1 MSLLRTRPTGSAPRA
16 LSVPRVLAALA
27 PVALVGLVTLG
38 TLAPSTACVKREA
51 AVETQPVTDKLS
63 AYWTCAVTFTSDG
76 SGADA
81 NEAFTFV
88 PWFEGRMRERGVF
101 EPLGRDEGAESEVTM
116 RVAVEQSGSSVDVRA
131 AILDTRTKAFLGELE
146 AVVRIAA
153 TPDGGDPSESPRF
166 VALRSAA
173 SQILEVLRDKRRI
186 SMNEARRA
194 PPPPPPP
201 PKLPDGPPVAGS
213 AVCVTECHP
222 PASST
227 SSHDEQYR
235 VAGGINP
242 TMKELRDCLDRVGAQ
257 LVNPAVLLRFSPDG
271 QLRHMRV
278 DVGGYEQN
286 ECIQQVRARQPR
298 GVWTSR
304 ASLLRCEYRCTV
316 S

>member
-1 MSLLRTRPTGSAPRA
+1 MKQET
-16 LSVPRVLAALA
+16 
-27 PVALVGLVTLG
+27 
-38 TLAPSTACVKREA
+38 
-51 AVETQPVTDKLS
+51 AVETQPVTDKLA
-63 AYWTCAVTFTSDG
+63 AYWTCAVTFASDG
-76 SGADA
+76 SGPDA

-88 PWFEGRMRERGVF
+88 PWVESRLRERGVF
-101 EPLGRDEGAESEVTM
+101 EPLGRDEAAEAEVIV
-116 RVAVEQSGSSVDVRA
+116 RIAAEQSGSSTIGVRA
-131 AILDTRTKAFLGELE
+131 QILDNHSKTSLGELE
-146 AVVRIAA
+146 AFARIVPDA
-153 TPDGGDPSESPRF
+153 DGGDAPESPRF
-166 VALRSAA
+166 VALRSAV
-173 SQILEVLRDKRRI
+173 SQIIETLREKRRI
-186 SMNEARRA
+186 STEQARRA
-194 PPPPPPP
+194 PPPPPAP

-235 VAGGINP
+235 VASGINP
-242 TMKELRDCLDRVGAQ
+242 TMKDLRDCLDRIGAQ

-286 ECIQQVRARQPR
+286 ECIQQVRARSLR
-298 GVWTSR
+298 SVWTTR

>member
-1 MSLLRTRPTGSAPRA
+1 M
-16 LSVPRVLAALA
+16 
-27 PVALVGLVTLG
+27 
-38 TLAPSTACVKREA
+38 
-51 AVETQPVTDKLS
+51 QPVTDKLS
-63 AYWTCAVTFTSDG
+63 AYWTCAVSFASDG

-101 EPLGRDEGAESEVTM
+101 EPLGRDEGAEAEVIV
-116 RVAVEQSGSSVDVRA
+116 RLAAEQSGNDVDVRA
-131 AILDTRTKAFLGELE
+131 QILDNHTKTSLGELE
-146 AVVRIAA
+146 AFARI
-153 TPDGGDPSESPRF
+153 TPSADGGDASESPRF

-173 SQILEVLRDKRRI
+173 SQILEVLREKRRV
-186 SMNEARRA
+186 SMNEARHA

-222 PASST
+222 PASTT
-227 SSHDEQYR
+227 SSHEEQYR
-235 VAGGINP
+235 VAAGIDP

-286 ECIQQVRARQPR
+286 ECVQQVRSHQPR
-298 GVWTSR
+298 SVWTSR

>member
-1 MSLLRTRPTGSAPRA
+1 LQKRPVGSVLR
-16 LSVPRVLAALA
+16 LLA
-27 PVALVGLVTLG
+27 PLALVALGLLS
-38 TLAPSTACVKREA
+38 ASTACVKRET
-51 AVETQPVTDKLS
+51 AVETQPVTEKLA

-76 SGADA
+76 SGSDA

-101 EPLGRDEGAESEVTM
+101 EPLGRDEGAEAEVTM
-116 RVAVEQSGSSVDVRA
+116 RLAAAQSGNEVDVHA
-131 AILDTRTKAFLGELE
+131 AIVDTRTKAYLGELE
-146 AVVRIAA
+146 AVARIAPSA
-153 TPDGGDPSESPRF
+153 DGGDPSESPRF

-173 SQILEVLRDKRRI
+173 SQILEVLREKRRT

-194 PPPPPPP
+194 PPPPPVE

-235 VAGGINP
+235 VAAGINP
-242 TMKELRDCLDRVGAQ
+242 TMKELRDCLDRIGAQ

-286 ECIQQVRARQPR
+286 ECIQQIRSRPPR
-298 GVWTSR
+298 SVWASR

>member
-1 MSLLRTRPTGSAPRA
+1 LQTLPSVAFSALA
-16 LSVPRVLAALA
+16 VLAALA
-27 PVALVGLVTLG
+27 L
-38 TLAPSTACVKREA
+38 LAPSAACVKHET
-51 AVETQPVTDKLS
+51 AVETQPVTDKLA
-63 AYWTCAVTFTSDG
+63 AYWTCTVTFASDG
-76 SGADA
+76 SGPDA

-88 PWFEGRMRERGVF
+88 PWVESRMRERGVF
-101 EPLGRDEGAESEVTM
+101 EPLGRDEGADAEVIV
-116 RVAVEQSGSSVDVRA
+116 RIAAEQSGDTVNVRA
-131 AILDTRTKAFLGELE
+131 QILDNHGKTSLGELE
-146 AVVRIAA
+146 ALARIV
-153 TPDGGDPSESPRF
+153 PDADAGEASESPRF
-166 VALRSAA
+166 VALRSAV
-173 SQILEVLRDKRRI
+173 SQILETLREKRRL
-186 SMNEARRA
+186 STEQARHA

-227 SSHDEQYR
+227 SSHDEEYR
-235 VAGGINP
+235 VASGINP
-242 TMKELRDCLDRVGAQ
+242 TMKDLRDCLDRVGAQ

-286 ECIQQVRARQPR
+286 ECIQQVRARSVR
-298 GVWTSR
+298 SVWTSR

>member
-1 MSLLRTRPTGSAPRA
+1 MRRPLYVAPI
-16 LSVPRVLAALA
+16 VL
-27 PVALVGLVTLG
+27 VALGLLS
-38 TLAPSTACVKREA
+38 ASTACVKREA

-63 AYWTCAVTFTSDG
+63 AYWTCAVTFSSDG
-76 SGADA
+76 SGTDA

-101 EPLGRDEGAESEVTM
+101 EPLGRDEGPEAEVMFRLSASQSGNE
-116 RVAVEQSGSSVDVRA
+116 VAVHA
-131 AILDTRTKAFLGELE
+131 AILDARTKADLGELD
-146 AVVRIAA
+146 AFAIVGANG
-153 TPDGGDPSESPRF
+153 DGGADPNESPRF

-173 SQILEVLRDKRRI
+173 SQILEALREKRRI
-186 SMNEARRA
+186 SMNEVRRA
-194 PPPPPPP
+194 PPPPPPS
-201 PKLPDGPPVAGS
+201 KLPDGPPVAGS
-213 AVCVTECHP
+213 AVCTTECHP

-235 VAGGINP
+235 VSAGIGP
-242 TMKELRDCLDRVGAQ
+242 TMKELRGCLDRVGAQ
-257 LVNPAVLLRFSPDG
+257 LVEPAVLLRFAPDG

-278 DVGGYEQN
+278 DVGGYEHL
-286 ECIQQVRARQPR
+286 ECIQQIRSRLPR